1 MELDKWAVLVRD
13 KLKQQ
18 PVDLYSGFE
27 VAAAYGFKVVC
38 DRMSMVQGFEAPTGA
53 CPVPDLRKL
62 LATLTPVYSGTE
74 AVPFE
79 ALNRVY
85 LSLLEIW
92 PINGEHPL
100 IEVDPHAE

>member
-18 PVDLYSGFE
+18 PVDL
-27 VAAAYGFKVVC
+27 
-38 DRMSMVQGFEAPTGA
+38 
-53 CPVPDLRKL
+53 
-62 LATLTPVYSGTE
+62 YSGTE